1 MIYNKIDDK
10 PRWSDEEL
18 FNSFK
23 AQIDNSLARGWKK
36 EDIILGTN
44 FDFEYN
50 GIKNKQLTD
59 ICKENPFCNKFY
71 GMLELMNQ
79 GILNDD
85 FWFHDQDS
93 WQVSKI
99 EFPEFKG
106 QIGGCTYV
114 YTPEWNT
121 CSMFLKKSSEYI
133 IDYIV
138 QFMEMNENQ
147 NFYSDENFIAI
158 LRQNSEI
165 IDELTTI
172 NNKYNVG
179 LTHMEK
185 RYQAA
190 EKPVCSLGF
199 QPHVQSSWDVFIEGK
214 NKLISNV
221 TANEISSID
230 ELKNLLVRQIEN
242 RVRWRESVVNMI
254 NSNVNHFIEI
264 GPGKVLSGLVK
275 RINKEVKIDT
285 INNQG
290 DIEGLKI

>member
-1 MIYNKIDDK
+1 MKNVYVYNIISDKKRYDD
-10 PRWSDEEL
+10 ELL
-18 FNSFK
+18 FNYFR
-23 AQIDNSLARGWKK
+23 AQVDNSLRLGWDRK
-36 EDIILGTN
+36 DIIIGTN
-44 FDFEYN
+44 FDFEHN
-50 GIKNKQLTD
+50 GVRNIQLKN
-59 ICKENPFCNKFY
+59 ICETNVFNNKWY
-71 GMLELMNQ
+71 GMLELMQ
-79 GILNDD
+79 LGYIDDD

-93 WQVSKI
+93 WQVNKI

-165 IDELTTI
+165 INELTTI

-214 NKLISNV
+214 NELNLKLID
-221 TANEISSID
+221 D
-230 ELKNLLVRQIEN
+230 EMLELFKKYNLVPE
-242 RVRWRESVVNMI
+242 
-254 NSNVNHFIEI
+254 
-264 GPGKVLSGLVK
+264 
-275 RINKEVKIDT
+275 
-285 INNQG
+285 
-290 DIEGLKI
+290 